1 MTTVYG
7 GDGTNG
13 VFEGGSGNF
22 NDPDNRHARYGVAGY
37 DRTNRL
43 VSTYTWTIPSWKNGN
58 HFEQVATGGWKLSG
72 ATTFQSGKPLSFTDS
87 RNGTAY
93 GTTSAS
99 EFLPGVGNGNIKNKN
114 GGTMLNRVRN
124 NSYLNPT
131 ASLFGYA
138 PQVPYSAL
146 NGSVYAYDYGNVAI
160 GAARGPG
167 NDNWDMALAKTT
179 KVGGIRE
186 AATLDFRTEFF
197 NAFNHPEYSNP
208 ATATNSTT
216 YGEITSSAGSPRLIQ
231 FALRYIF

>member
-1 MTTVYG
+1 VTG

-43 VSTYTWTIPSWKNGN
+43 VGTYSYSLPSWKNGN
-58 HFEQVATGGWKLSG
+58 HFEQVATGGWKVSG
-72 ATTFQSGKPLSFTDS
+72 ATTFQSGKPLTFTDS

-93 GTTSAS
+93 GTSSAS
-99 EFLPGVGNGNIKNKN
+99 YFLPGVGNANIKNKN
-114 GGTMLNRVRN
+114 GGTMLNRVKN
-124 NSYLNPT
+124 NTYLNPT
-131 ASLFGYA
+131 ASLFGITPTVA
-138 PQVPYSAL
+138 NGVVNGSAL
-146 NGSVYAYDYGNVAI
+146 PTDYGNVGI

-167 NDNWDMALAKTT
+167 NDNWDIALAKTT

-186 AATLDFRTEFF
+186 AATLDFRAEFF
-197 NAFNHPEYSNP
+197 NAFNHPEYSSP
-208 ATATNSTT
+208 ATGTGSST
-216 YGEITSSAGSPRLIQ
+216 YDQITTSAGSPRLIQ